1 VIGAPLVIAVCFG
14 LAAAAGRPGFG
25 IEAAPIVL
33 AGLGA
38 ALGLSNLFTAVLPYP
53 MAKRAGTPMLVA
65 AQGYGAYRIGSVMG
79 TLAGTAVAATPVII
93 GVVQTATDS
102 DAIRIGVLWPCA
114 ALYGF
119 ALALA
124 GVRLAAVAAAGKMPE
139 LCQVAV
145 RSAMT

>member
-1 VIGAPLVIAVCFG
+1 
-14 LAAAAGRPGFG
+14 
-25 IEAAPIVL
+25 
-33 AGLGA
+33 
-38 ALGLSNLFTAVLPYP
+38 
-53 MAKRAGTPMLVA
+53 M
-65 AQGYGAYRIGSVMG
+65 
-79 TLAGTAVAATPVII
+79 AATPVII

-114 ALYGF
+114 AVYGF

-145 RSAMT
+145 RSEMT

>member
-1 VIGAPLVIAVCFG
+1 M
-14 LAAAAGRPGFG
+14 
-25 IEAAPIVL
+25 L

-53 MAKRAGTPMLVA
+53 MVKRTGFPMLVN
-65 AQGYGAYRIGSVMG
+65 AQGYGAYRIGSVVG

-114 ALYGF
+114 AVYGF

-124 GVRLAAVAAAGKMPE
+124 GVRLAAAVATGKMPE

-145 RSAMT
+145 RSQMT

>member
-1 VIGAPLVIAVCFG
+1 
-14 LAAAAGRPGFG
+14 
-25 IEAAPIVL
+25 
-33 AGLGA
+33 
-38 ALGLSNLFTAVLPYP
+38 

-65 AQGYGAYRIGSVMG
+65 AQGYGAYRLGSVMG
-79 TLAGTAVAATPVII
+79 TLAGTAVAATPVIV

-114 ALYGF
+114 AVYGF
-119 ALALA
+119 GLALV

>member
-1 VIGAPLVIAVCFG
+1 M
-14 LAAAAGRPGFG
+14 
-25 IEAAPIVL
+25 L

-38 ALGLSNLFTAVLPYP
+38 ALGLSNLFTAGLPYP

-93 GVVQTATDS
+93 AVVQTATDS

-114 ALYGF
+114 ALFGF
-119 ALALA
+119 GLALA
-124 GVRLAAVAAAGKMPE
+124 GVRLAAAAAAGKMPE